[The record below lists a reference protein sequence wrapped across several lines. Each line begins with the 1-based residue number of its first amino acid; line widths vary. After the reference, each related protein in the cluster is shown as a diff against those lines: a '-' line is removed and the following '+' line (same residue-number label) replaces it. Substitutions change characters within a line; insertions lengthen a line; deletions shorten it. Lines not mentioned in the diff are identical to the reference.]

1 MGKKYEKL
9 KKRKNGLRAI
19 AIWMLK
25 KIDTFALLSA
35 FIVLCQQKKNLYKSR
50 FSISPK
56 NNFQSSKKTFL
67 FFTIFSFQS

>member
-1 MGKKYEKL
+1 MGKKYGKL

-35 FIVLCQQKKNLYKSR
+35 FIVLCQQKKSLQIKIFN
-50 FSISPK
+50 IS
-56 NNFQSSKKTFL
+56 
-67 FFTIFSFQS
+67 